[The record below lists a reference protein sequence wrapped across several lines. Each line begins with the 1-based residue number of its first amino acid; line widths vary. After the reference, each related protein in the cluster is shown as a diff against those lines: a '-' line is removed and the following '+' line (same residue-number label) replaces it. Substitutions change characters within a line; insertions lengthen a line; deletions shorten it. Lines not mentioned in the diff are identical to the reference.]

1 MLLELTLY
9 LIIGFSCLVFTKPS
23 SAKVM
28 LKDILFVLFWPYF
41 ILLKY
46 VEYIDEAKQNSRKK

>member
-9 LIIGFSCLVFTKPS
+9 LIIGFSCLVLTQAS
-23 SAKVM
+23 SSKEM
-28 LKDILFVLFWPYF
+28 LKNILFVFFWPYF

-46 VEYIDEAKQNSRKK
+46 VKYIDEAKQNSRKR